1 MNHTQVFKQQQE
13 NMIKFCSGGTSPDLS
28 INAGVAHE
36 WSACPC
42 RRTMELEQ
50 GNKPCVQEMPVLAC
64 ELLIR
69 RFEL

>member
-1 MNHTQVFKQQQE
+1 MLNELYSGRQATAGKFDQVLFV
-13 NMIKFCSGGTSPDLS
+13 GTSSGLS

-42 RRTMELEQ
+42 RKTKEQ
-50 GNKPCVQEMPVLAC
+50 GNKPCVQEMPLLAC

-69 RFEL
+69 LFKI

>member
-1 MNHTQVFKQQQE
+1 VVSLSLQE
-13 NMIKFCSGGTSPDLS
+13 NEG
-28 INAGVAHE
+28 A
-36 WSACPC
+36 
-42 RRTMELEQ
+42 RQLEQ